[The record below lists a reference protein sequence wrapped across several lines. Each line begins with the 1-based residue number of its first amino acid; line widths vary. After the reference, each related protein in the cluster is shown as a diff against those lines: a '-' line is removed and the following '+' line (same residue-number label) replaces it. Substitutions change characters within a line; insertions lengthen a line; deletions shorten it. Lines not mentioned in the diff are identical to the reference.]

1 VGNTNTEESKA
12 IKWTDEQAQVIDSR
26 QGNLLVSAAAGSGK
40 TAVLVERIIEMV
52 LGVDS
57 CGNTVENQEPFNV
70 NELLVVTFTNAAAAQ
85 MKEKISVALQK
96 KADEMM
102 AGGDYDEHLIKQQ
115 TLINQADICT
125 IDSFC
130 LKVVKE
136 YFSKASLDASFDI
149 GDNAQMD
156 VIKAQVMADVIEECY
171 GDDTLVPGFKDF
183 VKIFAKKDRDESVGE
198 FVSQVV
204 RVISSYPNPKEWLDM
219 AKKAATVDFDG
230 LSEKETEE
238 KLLTLDLVKK
248 YSVVAENNIR
258 GALYLA
264 NKCDALAASDD
275 KVEPYSLRTEKDVE
289 TLNHMV
295 KYISN
300 NPTDWLF
307 EICNIYD
314 KCIKGDKPAKDDDNK
329 TIIYAF
335 DSLGRAK
342 NGADKKL
349 KDEISDLHKIYV
361 NNVKDTVNVIKDL
374 RNIAGEIRLT
384 GPVISTLIDL
394 TKLYMDELMK
404 VKRDKNLFE
413 FYDIEQ
419 FAFDILCDRIEDG
432 RAVPTEVGRAVA
444 ARYREILIDE
454 YQDSNFLQEYILN
467 SVSGHGEGINNVF
480 MVGDVKQS
488 IYKFRMA
495 RPDLFI
501 GKYDSYKKL
510 EKGEQPDPVIGGNCV
525 LLTKNFRSEIN
536 VLKTVNAIFSQ
547 LMRKEIG
554 GIEYDEAA
562 RLNSKYAV
570 KKAEGAYVEPKEVY
584 QGPKAEFIIVENNVE
599 RMDPNSKYTNVKVET
614 SFIVHKIDEIVNGEN
629 PLYIGQGES
638 RRKVT
643 YKDIVIL
650 LRSVSS
656 EALEFERAFKDADIP
671 LYIESESG
679 YFGAT
684 EISNLMS
691 MLSIV
696 DNSYIDYDMAA
707 VLRSPLVGLSEE
719 ELAQIV
725 GVYRERYEKEGTIYT
740 ARLYDKVLAY
750 IEDAGKRNNDSEADR
765 KEAQEQKNSDREI
778 SDAESNT
785 EISDTERD
793 TDESSAGVKNEVE
806 LQNKI
811 YYNPETLGKLTSFVE
826 LLTYLKKNKNFMSI
840 SDIIRYVLDA
850 TGFYW
855 FVGARDMGNR
865 RQANVDMLIKTAD
878 DFEENSKGVFNFI
891 RYVEQL
897 RTCDL
902 DFAEADTIGEG
913 ADVVRVMTMHKSK
926 GLEFPV
932 VFVSHLGKKFNES
945 DKKKEII
952 VHPDYFIATDPVDIE
967 LRYKKKS
974 AMKNM
979 IKSLMDMESY
989 AEEMRVLYVALTR
1002 AKEKLYI
1009 TAAVD
1014 DKDEFINENEV
1025 YSKRGERLSIN
1036 GVTDA
1041 KCFADWIYRAL
1052 SCLDYDEYL
1061 EIHHVPSENYVEKA
1075 KDGFITIKSVE
1086 RVSEE
1091 AGDEADVLDE
1101 AMINK
1106 VRTGMNFNYGHKSSG
1121 LKSKMSITEIKKM
1134 QAVGE
1139 ELEADNVLKSAA
1151 YIERDEVPVPEFMS
1165 EEKQIQGNLLGTI
1178 YHKIMELID
1187 FKAENLDIE
1196 KFVDGL
1202 FDRGLFDDG
1211 YRARISAEK
1220 IRAMLTS
1227 PLGIRMAKADEN
1239 GQLYR
1244 ERQFYMMMTPE
1255 EILAG
1260 REVVTAHTGQETQV
1274 AVSKRETADVT
1285 EVASQQATGFETDE
1299 TVVVQGIVDAYFVEN
1314 GEIVLLD
1321 YKTDRV
1327 SEGKELVRRYHVQ
1340 LDMYARVLEKIT
1352 GMRVKEKIIYS
1363 FCLGEIIEL

>member
-1 VGNTNTEESKA
+1 
-12 IKWTDEQAQVIDSR
+12 
-26 QGNLLVSAAAGSGK
+26 
-40 TAVLVERIIEMV
+40 
-52 LGVDS
+52 
-57 CGNTVENQEPFNV
+57 
-70 NELLVVTFTNAAAAQ
+70 
-85 MKEKISVALQK
+85 
-96 KADEMM
+96 
-102 AGGDYDEHLIKQQ
+102 
-115 TLINQADICT
+115 
-125 IDSFC
+125 
-130 LKVVKE
+130 
-136 YFSKASLDASFDI
+136 
-149 GDNAQMD
+149 
-156 VIKAQVMADVIEECY
+156 
-171 GDDTLVPGFKDF
+171 
-183 VKIFAKKDRDESVGE
+183 
-198 FVSQVV
+198 
-204 RVISSYPNPKEWLDM
+204 
-219 AKKAATVDFDG
+219 
-230 LSEKETEE
+230 
-238 KLLTLDLVKK
+238 
-248 YSVVAENNIR
+248 
-258 GALYLA
+258 
-264 NKCDALAASDD
+264 
-275 KVEPYSLRTEKDVE
+275 
-289 TLNHMV
+289 
-295 KYISN
+295 
-300 NPTDWLF
+300 
-307 EICNIYD
+307 
-314 KCIKGDKPAKDDDNK
+314 
-329 TIIYAF
+329 
-335 DSLGRAK
+335 
-342 NGADKKL
+342 
-349 KDEISDLHKIYV
+349 
-361 NNVKDTVNVIKDL
+361 
-374 RNIAGEIRLT
+374 
-384 GPVISTLIDL
+384 
-394 TKLYMDELMK
+394 
-404 VKRDKNLFE
+404 
-413 FYDIEQ
+413 
-419 FAFDILCDRIEDG
+419 
-432 RAVPTEVGRAVA
+432 
-444 ARYREILIDE
+444 
-454 YQDSNFLQEYILN
+454 
-467 SVSGHGEGINNVF
+467 
-480 MVGDVKQS
+480 
-488 IYKFRMA
+488 
-495 RPDLFI
+495 
-501 GKYDSYKKL
+501 
-510 EKGEQPDPVIGGNCV
+510 
-525 LLTKNFRSEIN
+525 
-536 VLKTVNAIFSQ
+536 
-547 LMRKEIG
+547 
-554 GIEYDEAA
+554 
-562 RLNSKYAV
+562 
-570 KKAEGAYVEPKEVY
+570 
-584 QGPKAEFIIVENNVE
+584 
-599 RMDPNSKYTNVKVET
+599 
-614 SFIVHKIDEIVNGEN
+614 
-629 PLYIGQGES
+629 
-638 RRKVT
+638 
-643 YKDIVIL
+643 
-650 LRSVSS
+650 
-656 EALEFERAFKDADIP
+656 
-671 LYIESESG
+671 
-679 YFGAT
+679 
-684 EISNLMS
+684 
-691 MLSIV
+691 
-696 DNSYIDYDMAA
+696 
-707 VLRSPLVGLSEE
+707 
-719 ELAQIV
+719 
-725 GVYRERYEKEGTIYT
+725 VYREKYEKEGTIYT

-750 IEDAGKRNNDSEADR
+750 IEDAGKRNNDSEANR
-765 KEAQEQKNSDREI
+765 KETQEQD
-778 SDAESNT
+778 
-785 EISDTERD
+785 
-793 TDESSAGVKNEVE
+793 
-806 LQNKI
+806 KI
-811 YYNPETLGKLTSFVE
+811 YYNQETLGKLTSFVE

-897 RTCDL
+897 RTCNL

-974 AMKNM
+974 AIKNM

-1025 YSKRGERLSIN
+1025 YSKKGERLSIN

-1052 SCLDYDEYL
+1052 LCVDYDEYL
-1061 EIHHVPSENYVEKA
+1061 EIHHLPSEAYVEKA

-1086 RVSEE
+1086 RVSEK
-1091 AGDEADVLDE
+1091 ASDEADVLDE

-1106 VRTGMNFNYGHKSSG
+1106 VRAGMNFDYGHKSSG

-1220 IRAMLTS
+1220 IRDMLTS

-1260 REVVTAHTGQETQV
+1260 REAVTARTGEEPQV
-1274 AVSKRETADVT
+1274 A
-1285 EVASQQATGFETDE
+1285 GFETDE

-1363 FCLGEIIEL
+1363 FCLGEVIEL